1 MSLKR
6 QLETRSGSEDESG
19 LRAHVRF
26 RKKGSTALRDDIDT
40 MGSENGI
47 HVEWID
53 PEEDTGSSVND
64 AKEEETVRNV
74 RFQDHRPSR

>member
-6 QLETRSGSEDESG
+6 QLETRSGSEDESD

-26 RKKGSTALRDDIDT
+26 RKKGSTALREDIDT
-40 MGSENGI
+40 MGSESAI

-53 PEEDTGSSVND
+53 PEDDTNSSVND

-74 RFQDHRPSR
+74 RFHDHRPSR